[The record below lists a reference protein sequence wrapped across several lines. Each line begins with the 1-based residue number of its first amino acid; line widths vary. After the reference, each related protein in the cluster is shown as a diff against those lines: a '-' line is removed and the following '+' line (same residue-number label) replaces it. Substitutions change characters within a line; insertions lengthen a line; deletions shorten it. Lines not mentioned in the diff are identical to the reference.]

1 MKLTAEDKISLSIVR
16 FKKAEEF
23 LNDAKGNLKE
33 QRLKTSVNRAFYAA
47 LNGVRSLLIL
57 QGINPESHTGAV
69 TTLSLRFIKPGLL
82 PVQVVKDFK
91 LLLSRRTDVD
101 YGDFEMIDTED
112 AEDSVQKAE
121 TVLQSINE
129 VRKNLIKE
137 LGEVDC
143 S

>member
-33 QRLKTSVNRAFYAA
+33 QRLKTSVNRAFYAL